1 MVFSK
6 TQFSQNEVQNIT
18 APEVYQ
24 EGNLQKV
31 DPSVGAFNLIDF
43 VVEKKVR
50 EDEHVLLF

>member
-18 APEVYQ
+18 APKVYQ

-31 DPSVGAFNLIDF
+31 DPYVGAFNLIDF

-50 EDEHVLLF
+50 EDDHALLF

>member
-6 TQFSQNEVQNIT
+6 TQFSQNEAQNIT